1 MALGQKHFDHSH
13 GRNPRHSRLQSATR
27 IKRETLNQL
36 GRLSFLAISLLILTS
51 CKVTK
56 SVRNKSTVVVA
67 EKAAEQKVTQPQQL
81 EGKAVTKKIKRP
93 LSTQQK
99 VALYLKIFGPIAQRE
114 MKEYKIP
121 ASITL
126 AQGLLESGFG
136 EGRLALEGNNHFGIK
151 CHRDWQG
158 GRIYHDDD
166 EKGECFRV
174 YADAGESYR
183 DHSLFLSERDRYA
196 FLFRLGKRDYK
207 AWAKGLK
214 KAGYA
219 TDPKYPDKLI
229 RLIERFDLAAYDKK
243 AAKEIITQKEKIPQS
258 NERIY
263 VVQQGDTLYAIARK
277 LQVELS
283 VLKRKNNLKDNTIY
297 LGQELILPK
306 K

>member
-1 MALGQKHFDHSH
+1 MALGQKYIDNSH
-13 GRNPRHSRLQSATR
+13 WRYSSNRGVQYQAKAKGKAVHYS
-27 IKRETLNQL
+27 LN
-36 GRLSFLAISLLILTS
+36 SFLLFAITLLLSS
-51 CKVTK
+51 CSVTK
-56 SVRNKSTVVVA
+56 SVRNKPGVDVV
-67 EKAAEQKVTQPQQL
+67 EKAS
-81 EGKAVTKKIKRP
+81 GKKGVSHTTIELKPVSDKIKRP
-93 LSTQQK
+93 LTTQQK
-99 VALYLKIFGPIAQRE
+99 VAQYLQIFGPIAQRE
-114 MKEYKIP
+114 MKQYKIP

-151 CHRDWQG
+151 CHRTWQG
-158 GRIYHDDD
+158 EKIYHDDD

-196 FLFRLGKRDYK
+196 FLFRLGKRDYR

-229 RLIERFDLAAYDKK
+229 RLIERFDLAQYDKK
-243 AAKEIITQKEKIPQS
+243 DAQEIMVQRAKAPPS
-258 NERIY
+258 NESIY
-263 VVQQGDTLYAIARK
+263 VVQKGDTLYSIAR
-277 LQVELS
+277 ELKIDLN

>member
-1 MALGQKHFDHSH
+1 MKH
-13 GRNPRHSRLQSATR
+13 
-27 IKRETLNQL
+27 
-36 GRLSFLAISLLILTS
+36 
-51 CKVTK
+51 
-56 SVRNKSTVVVA
+56 
-67 EKAAEQKVTQPQQL
+67 
-81 EGKAVTKKIKRP
+81 
-93 LSTQQK
+93 
-99 VALYLKIFGPIAQRE
+99 
-114 MKEYKIP
+114 YKIP

-151 CHRDWQG
+151 CHRTWQG
-158 GRIYHDDD
+158 EKIYHDDD

-174 YADAGESYR
+174 YEDAGESYS

-229 RLIERFDLAAYDKK
+229 RLIERFDLAQYDKK
-243 AAKEIITQKEKIPQS
+243 DAQEIVVQTVKTPQS
-258 NERIY
+258 NESIY
-263 VVQQGDTLYAIARK
+263 VV
-277 LQVELS
+277 
-283 VLKRKNNLKDNTIY
+283 
-297 LGQELILPK
+297 K

>member
-1 MALGQKHFDHSH
+1 MHRGGKL
-13 GRNPRHSRLQSATR
+13 
-27 IKRETLNQL
+27 
-36 GRLSFLAISLLILTS
+36 SLLVLGLFIFSS

-56 SVRNKSTVVVA
+56 SVRSKPLVVA
-67 EKAAEQKVTQPQQL
+67 SEKRAEQEITPSSLV
-81 EGKAVTKKIKRP
+81 EGKAVTEKIKRP

-99 VALYLKIFGPIAQRE
+99 VAQYLKIFGPIAQRE
-114 MKEYKIP
+114 MKDFKIP

-151 CHRDWQG
+151 CHQDWQG

-174 YADAGESYR
+174 YTDAGASYR
-183 DHSLFLSERDRYA
+183 DHSLFLSERSRYA

-219 TDPKYPDKLI
+219 TDPKYPSKLI
-229 RLIERFDLAAYDKK
+229 RLIERFDLAEYDQKD
-243 AAKEIITQKEKIPQS
+243 AQEIRMQKERMPQD
-258 NERIY
+258 NESVY
-263 VVQQGDTLYAIARK
+263 VVQAGDTLYAIARK
-277 LQVELS
+277 LQVEVS
-283 VLKRKNNLKDNTIY
+283 VLKRKNNLKDNTIFM
-297 LGQELILPK
+297 GQELILPK

>member
-1 MALGQKHFDHSH
+1 M
-13 GRNPRHSRLQSATR
+13 RNKPGVDVVEKTPRKEGVRQTTT
-27 IKRETLNQL
+27 IE
-36 GRLSFLAISLLILTS
+36 
-51 CKVTK
+51 VK
-56 SVRNKSTVVVA
+56 SVSD
-67 EKAAEQKVTQPQQL
+67 
-81 EGKAVTKKIKRP
+81 KIKRP
-93 LSTQQK
+93 LTTQQK
-99 VALYLKIFGPIAQRE
+99 VAQYLQIFGPIAQRE
-114 MKEYKIP
+114 MKQYKIP

-151 CHRDWQG
+151 CHRTWQG
-158 GRIYHDDD
+158 EKIYHDDD

-196 FLFRLGKRDYK
+196 FLFRLGKRDYR

-229 RLIERFDLAAYDKK
+229 RLIERFDLAQYDKK
-243 AAKEIITQKEKIPQS
+243 DAQEIMVQRAKAPPS
-258 NERIY
+258 NESIY
-263 VVQQGDTLYAIARK
+263 VVQKGDTLYSIAR
-277 LQVELS
+277 ELKIDLN

>member
-1 MALGQKHFDHSH
+1 M
-13 GRNPRHSRLQSATR
+13 RE
-27 IKRETLNQL
+27 KRSVARVE
-36 GRLSFLAISLLILTS
+36 
-51 CKVTK
+51 KVPVK
-56 SVRNKSTVVVA
+56 
-67 EKAAEQKVTQPQQL
+67 KAPV
-81 EGKAVTKKIKRP
+81 KKIATEVQPIQEKVKRP
-93 LSTQQK
+93 LSTNEK
-99 VALYLKIFGPIAQRE
+99 VANYLTVFGPIAQRE
-114 MKEYKIP
+114 MKSYKIP

-136 EGRLALEGNNHFGIK
+136 EGRLATEANNHFGIK
-151 CHRDWQG
+151 CHRDWRG

-174 YADAGESYR
+174 YTDAGESYR

-207 AWAKGLK
+207 AWARGLK

-229 RLIERFDLAAYDKK
+229 RLIERFDLAQYDKK
-243 AAKEIITQKEKIPQS
+243 EAKAIVRQKRSTPSS
-258 NERIY
+258 NETVYI
-263 VVQQGDTLYAIARK
+263 VKKGDTLYSIARLLK
-277 LQVELS
+277 VELE

>member
-1 MALGQKHFDHSH
+1 MYYSLKLLF
-13 GRNPRHSRLQSATR
+13 
-27 IKRETLNQL
+27 
-36 GRLSFLAISLLILTS
+36 FLALVLLISS
-51 CKVTK
+51 CSVSK
-56 SVRNKSTVVVA
+56 SVRNKREVVA
-67 EKAAEQKVTQPQQL
+67 VEKAPRK
-81 EGKAVTKKIKRP
+81 EGVSQTATINVKPTIDRTERP
-93 LSTQQK
+93 LTTQQK
-99 VALYLKIFGPIAQRE
+99 VELYLKTFGPIAQRE
-114 MKEYKIP
+114 MKQYKIP

-136 EGRLALEGNNHFGIK
+136 EGRLAVEGNNHFGIK
-151 CHRDWQG
+151 CHRTWQG
-158 GRIYHDDD
+158 EKIYHDDD

-174 YADAGESYR
+174 YKDAAESYR

-229 RLIERFDLAAYDKK
+229 RLIERFDLAQYDKK
-243 AAKEIITQKEKIPQS
+243 DAQEIIVQNIKTPQS
-258 NERIY
+258 NESIY
-263 VVQQGDTLYAIARK
+263 VVQKGDTLYSIARK
-277 LQVELS
+277 LKVDMN
-283 VLKRKNNLKDNTIY
+283 VLKRKNDLKDNTIY

>member
-1 MALGQKHFDHSH
+1 MHYSLKLLF
-13 GRNPRHSRLQSATR
+13 
-27 IKRETLNQL
+27 
-36 GRLSFLAISLLILTS
+36 FLALVLLISS
-51 CKVTK
+51 CSVSK
-56 SVRNKSTVVVA
+56 SVRNKREVVA
-67 EKAAEQKVTQPQQL
+67 VEKAPRK
-81 EGKAVTKKIKRP
+81 EGVSQTATINVKPTIDRTERP
-93 LSTQQK
+93 LTTQQK
-99 VALYLKIFGPIAQRE
+99 VELYLKTFGPIAQRE
-114 MKEYKIP
+114 MKKYKIP

-136 EGRLALEGNNHFGIK
+136 EGRLAVEGNNHFGIK
-151 CHRDWQG
+151 CHRTWQG
-158 GRIYHDDD
+158 EKIYHDDD

-174 YADAGESYR
+174 YKDAAESYR

-229 RLIERFDLAAYDKK
+229 RLIERFDLAQYDKK
-243 AAKEIITQKEKIPQS
+243 DAQEIMVQNIKTPQS
-258 NERIY
+258 NESIY
-263 VVQQGDTLYAIARK
+263 VVQKGDTLYSIARK
-277 LQVELS
+277 LKVDMN
-283 VLKRKNNLKDNTIY
+283 VLKRKNDLKDNTIY